1 MKLATIGGA
10 SVLRMDEEI
19 GSIEVGKA
27 ADIIGFNLQDRLE
40 FAGGLSDPVAA
51 IVFCDAKQVDFSMIN
66 GSVVIEDGRFVSID
80 EEEFIQKQN
89 SISKKLLEW

>member
-1 MKLATIGGA
+1 
-10 SVLRMDEEI
+10 
-19 GSIEVGKA
+19 
-27 ADIIGFNLQDRLE
+27 
-40 FAGGLSDPVAA
+40 
-51 IVFCDAKQVDFSMIN
+51 MIN